1 MTNEMKNI
9 QSQAINE
16 ALKGMSEMLSTVA
29 NDAVTV
35 AVNKVI
41 AQQKAEIEKTSSLWV
56 KMRNNFY
63 ISGLTLVAGT
73 LVTALQLE
81 MDAAITKLVD
91 KLDG

>member
-1 MTNEMKNI
+1 MKNI

-16 ALKGMSEMLSTVA
+16 ALKGMSDMLSTVA